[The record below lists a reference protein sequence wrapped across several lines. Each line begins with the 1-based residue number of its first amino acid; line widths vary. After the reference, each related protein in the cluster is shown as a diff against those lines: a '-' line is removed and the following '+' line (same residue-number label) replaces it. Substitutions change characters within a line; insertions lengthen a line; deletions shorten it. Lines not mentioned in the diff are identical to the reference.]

1 MKCCECGG
9 GAAVARPHARHAEFL
24 VMIVNRLV
32 RQILAQFKRSAAP
45 RFASDLREFSPSFP
59 KMAPQLAWGKPVK
72 TFKQRCTEI
81 ERCNDLRARITAYC
95 KLESL
100 TQPQFAEKIHV
111 STQQVS
117 KFMSGTCLSGSE
129 VYARSNVYLKT
140 KMPLRKCYEERAK
153 IVNTKWVMT
162 QSFLTFPLGFG
173 F

>member
-1 MKCCECGG
+1 
-9 GAAVARPHARHAEFL
+9 
-24 VMIVNRLV
+24 MIVNRLV
-32 RQILAQFKRSAAP
+32 RQILEQFKRSAAP
-45 RFASDLREFSPSFP
+45 RFASHLLEFSPSFP

-129 VYARSNVYLKT
+129 VYARSSVYLKT

-162 QSFLTFPLGFG
+162 KSFLTFPVGFG

>member
-1 MKCCECGG
+1 
-9 GAAVARPHARHAEFL
+9 
-24 VMIVNRLV
+24 
-32 RQILAQFKRSAAP
+32 
-45 RFASDLREFSPSFP
+45 
-59 KMAPQLAWGKPVK
+59 MAPQLAWGKPVK
-72 TFKQRCTEI
+72 TFKQRCNEI

-117 KFMSGTCLSGSE
+117 GSE

-162 QSFLTFPLGFG
+162 KSFLTFPVGFG